1 MLLATRVLRLEDRPG
16 VEIPVRIFAPVQD
29 DVDWTCRFEIGW
41 PEGMLTRSVIG
52 IDTIQALELALRM
65 IGTILYSS
73 DLHKSG
79 RLMWQAPKQG
89 YGFPVP
95 NTIRDLLVGEDRE
108 FL

>member
-1 MLLATRVLRLEDRPG
+1 MLLATRLLRLENRPG

-29 DVDWTCRFEIGW
+29 DVDWSCRFEIGW
-41 PEGMLTRSVIG
+41 PEGMLTRSVTG

-79 RLMWQAPKQG
+79 RLMWQVPNQG